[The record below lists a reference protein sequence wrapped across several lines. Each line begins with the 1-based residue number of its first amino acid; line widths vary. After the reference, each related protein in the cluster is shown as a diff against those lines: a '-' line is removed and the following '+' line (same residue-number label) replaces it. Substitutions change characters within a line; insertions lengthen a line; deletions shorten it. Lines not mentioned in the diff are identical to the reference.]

1 MWLLKCCFRSRL
13 PCCTTASHSCESL
26 QSGISHNDFPILSWN
41 PFSLAFFPFAKQRVI
56 MAPWGEYVSQSIGD
70 QDRLVV
76 LLKTTCQKLWS
87 HVLCLWSK
95 QHWHFSLVTSLFNT
109 TLPKLYF
116 KIIFSNIVLIVF
128 MCSNM
133 VPKLFPKIIF
143 IIGTETGSA
152 SL

>member
-1 MWLLKCCFRSRL
+1 MLFQEQASLLY
-13 PCCTTASHSCESL
+13 H
-26 QSGISHNDFPILSWN
+26 GISFLWISSIWDQPQWLPHSLMKPIFTGI
-41 PFSLAFFPFAKQRVI
+41 PSLCKAEGYYGTMGRVCQ
-56 MAPWGEYVSQSIGD
+56 PVYRGPGSV
-70 QDRLVV
+70 VV

-109 TLPKLYF
+109 TLPQLYF
-116 KIIFSNIVLIVF
+116 KIIFSNIVQIVF

-133 VPKLFPKIIF
+133 VPELFPKIIF